1 MGLPDRSPIS
11 YAVIIQT
18 EVAITP
24 LSGVKLAAETNLG
37 LCGKPT
43 LPGDRLCKPGM
54 GGT

>member
-24 LSGVKLAAETNLG
+24 LSGVKLAAETNLSTASIIYPSFS
-37 LCGKPT
+37 L
-43 LPGDRLCKPGM
+43 
-54 GGT
+54 